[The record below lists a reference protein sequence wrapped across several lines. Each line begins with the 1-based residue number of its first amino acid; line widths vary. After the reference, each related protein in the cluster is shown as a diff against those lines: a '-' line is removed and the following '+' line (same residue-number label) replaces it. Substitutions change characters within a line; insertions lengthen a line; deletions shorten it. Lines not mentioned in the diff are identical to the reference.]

1 MDIENRFKNYLEKY
15 LNRTVITPDGEFYF
29 IKELVG
35 RIRNLKIEIYPNDHN
50 PPHFHVKSSDNSI
63 NAVFRLDNCQ
73 LIKGDLKSK
82 DRKRIEKFFEDETTK
97 DLMKEMW
104 NKSKTDDRKLN

>member
-1 MDIENRFKNYLEKY
+1 MDHENRFKTYLEKY
-15 LNRTVITPDGEFYF
+15 LNKTVITPDGDFYF

-35 RIRNLKIEIYPNDHN
+35 RIRNLKIEIYSNDHN

-73 LIKGDLKSK
+73 LIKGDLNSK
-82 DRKRIEKFFEDETTK
+82 DIKRIEKFYEDQTTK